1 MNLKNLFGRK
11 QEIPHCAVVIV
22 AAGTAQRMGSDKAVM
37 NLGNMP
43 VIARTLLAFEKSPY
57 VSEIVVVTRMDLIVD
72 VADICKRYGVSKV
85 SKVCCGGKTRME
97 SALAGV
103 SEVSEDV
110 ELIAIH
116 DGARPLVSQELIER
130 TVYAAK
136 TNLAA
141 APAIAST
148 DTLKA
153 VDENGFIA
161 GTVDRN
167 TVLRVQTPQIFQ
179 ADVIKGALSK
189 AVKDGLLLTDDCS
202 AVEIM
207 GIRTK
212 IVEGET
218 DNIKLT
224 TPADVH
230 LAAAIL
236 RDRGEFT

>member
-1 MNLKNLFGRK
+1 MNLKKLFGRK
-11 QEIPHCAVVIV
+11 QEIPQCAAVIV

-43 VIARTLLAFEKSPY
+43 VIARTLLAFEKSPF

-72 VADICKRYGVSKV
+72 IADLCKQYGVSKV
-85 SKVCCGGKTRME
+85 TKVCCGGKTRME

-103 SEVSEDV
+103 SEVSAGA

-116 DGARPLVSQELIER
+116 DGARPLVTQELIER

-136 TNLAA
+136 ANLAA

-153 VDENGFIA
+153 VDENGFIS

-189 AVKDGLLLTDDCS
+189 AVKNGLLLTDDCS
-202 AVEIM
+202 AVEMM

-212 IVEGET
+212 IVEGDI

-224 TPADVH
+224 TPADIH

-236 RDRGEFT
+236 RDRGEYA

>member
-136 TNLAA
+136 ANLAA

-161 GTVDRN
+161 
-167 TVLRVQTPQIFQ
+167 
-179 ADVIKGALSK
+179 
-189 AVKDGLLLTDDCS
+189 
-202 AVEIM
+202 
-207 GIRTK
+207 
-212 IVEGET
+212 
-218 DNIKLT
+218 
-224 TPADVH
+224 
-230 LAAAIL
+230 
-236 RDRGEFT
+236 